1 MIRDRDEDLTPEEVK
16 QRLGEMGIPTGQWE
30 NTEPEGDVE
39 ITTIPTFRRMADGLG
54 KLGGLIED
62 QIKKDEKQIKELRL
76 KLARLKH
83 GGGR

>member
-1 MIRDRDEDLTPEEVK
+1 MRNPDEDLTPEEVK
-16 QRLGEMGIPTGQWE
+16 RRLDEMGIPTDKWQ

-39 ITTIPTFRRMADGLG
+39 ITTIPTFQRMASGLG
-54 KLGGLIED
+54 QLGGLIED
-62 QIKKDEKQIKELRL
+62 QIEKDRRQIKELQL

>member
-1 MIRDRDEDLTPEEVK
+1 MTKDEDLTPEEVK
-16 QRLGEMGIPTGQWE
+16 RRLSEMGIPTGAWE
-30 NTEPEGDVE
+30 NTEPDGEVE
-39 ITTIPTFRRMADGLG
+39 ITTIPTFRRMAGGLE

-62 QIKKDEKQIKELRL
+62 QIEKDQKQIKDLQL